1 MKAGSQIVWGG
12 LPGAIAPG
20 SLYQLRMGG
29 TMNEAATA
37 PTIAPAM
44 TKMRTVF
51 TAPLCH
57 AQAGE
62 GSLRAVLRD
71 QPPRD
76 ARREGHDGDLR
87 VHPDAGGEEARVDHV
102 DADHGQRR
110 GAHARHGGRDL
121 DHDTLRVVQPVD
133 EVGLERPAPGA
144 ELLLEIGG

>member
-12 LPGAIAPG
+12 FPGAIAPG

-29 TMNEAATA
+29 TTNEAATA
-37 PTIAPAM
+37 PTIAPTM

-102 DADHGQRR
+102 DA
-110 GAHARHGGRDL
+110 AHAAHGTPAVGRAPRGVTP
-121 DHDTLRVVQPVD
+121 HARRPH
-133 EVGLERPAPGA
+133 GMKPGRLEHG
-144 ELLLEIGG
+144 